1 MVVAILAD
9 DSAKDELT
17 AKGFSEETEIQWA
30 DSIRSLTI
38 IEADAY
44 FDLLFEYDRE
54 RILQLKRLLPQPV
67 FVNSVIHTCSEIG
80 TGLIRINGWPTMIGR
95 SVAEVACAGN
105 EDHIENI
112 LKQLGWLYSRSPDIV
127 GMISPRIVSM
137 IVNEAW
143 YALGEDVSTREEIDV
158 AMKLGTNYP
167 YGPFEWGE
175 RIGLEKIR
183 SLLLELAKTEPRYT
197 VAPALNELQWL

>member
-9 DSAKDELT
+9 ESAKDELMK
-17 AKGFSEETEIQWA
+17 KGFPEETEIVWA
-30 DSIRSLTI
+30 DSIASLTI

-54 RILQLKRLLPQPV
+54 RILKIKRLLPQPV
-67 FVNSVIHTCSEIG
+67 FVNSVIHICG
-80 TGLIRINGWPTMIGR
+80 DLGAGFIRINGWPTMIGR
-95 SVAEVACAGN
+95 NVAEIAHSGN
-105 EDHIENI
+105 DNHIKNI
-112 LKQLGWLYSRSPDIV
+112 LKQLGWLYSRSPDIP
-127 GMISPRIVSM
+127 GMITPRIVSM

-143 YALGEDVSTREEIDV
+143 YALGENVSTREEIDT

-175 RIGLEKIR
+175 KIGFGRIR
-183 SLLLELAKTEPRYT
+183 SLLAELAKTDARYT
-197 VAPALNELQWL
+197 VAPGLNELQWL